1 MFKIWVVIRREFL
14 TRVRTKWFIVATV
27 LGPLLMAAMVVLPM
41 LIATRAGGER
51 KIAVVD
57 ASGSDFGRRIT
68 QTLNEPIVPVTANLI
83 EVSDINLDVIADSL
97 ARVVG
102 DTDLDGFLVLR
113 SETVSEGMVEYR
125 GANAASQ
132 TDMELLQR
140 VLREAVL
147 AERLRLVGVDPAL
160 VAQAQARRVN
170 LQTVTIRGGEVTEQ
184 SGGATFAL
192 AYVMWFLLYMAILLY
207 GVQVLG
213 AVVEEKTTRI
223 VEVLV
228 SSLRPFELLAGKVL
242 GVGAVGLFQL
252 LIWAVAA
259 RLLLTQRERLM
270 ELVGADASV
279 TAGLTLPEVSMST
292 IIVFLVYFVLG
303 FLLYAALFAA
313 VAATSSTEA
322 EARQAQAPVSMLYA
336 IPAVVSVMAMMTEP
350 DGGLFVALTMI
361 PLSSPIAMP
370 GRWVVSD
377 VPVVELLG
385 SILLLMCALVLVTWL
400 AGRIFRV
407 GILMHGKRPS
417 PKEVLRWIKTA

>member
-1 MFKIWVVIRREFL
+1 M
-14 TRVRTKWFIVATV
+14 ATV
-27 LGPLLMAAMVVLPM
+27 MGPLLMAGMVLLPM
-41 LIATRAGGER
+41 LVVTNAGGEQN
-51 KIAVVD
+51 IVVVD
-57 ASGSDFGRRIT
+57 ASGSHFGERIS
-68 QTLNEPIVPVTANLI
+68 QTLNEPIVPVTAALL
-83 EVSDINLDVIADSL
+83 EVAVADLNAVADSL

-102 DTDLDGFLVLR
+102 ETDLDGILLLT
-113 SETVSEGMVEYR
+113 SETVNDGVGEYR
-125 GANAASQ
+125 GSNAASQ
-132 TDMELLQR
+132 TDMEILQR

-147 AERLRLVGVDPAL
+147 TERLRMVGVDPAL
-160 VAQAQARRVN
+160 VAEAQGSRVN
-170 LQTVTIRGGEVTEQ
+170 LHTVTIRGGEATEQ

-259 RLLLTQRERLM
+259 RLLLTQREQLM
-270 ELVGADASV
+270 EWVGADASV
-279 TAGLTLPEVSMST
+279 TAGLTLPDIAVST
-292 IIVFLVYFVLG
+292 IVVFLVYFVLG
-303 FLLYAALFAA
+303 FLLYAAIFAA
-313 VAATSSTEA
+313 VAATSNSEA
-322 EARQAQAPVSMLYA
+322 EARQAQAPVTMLYA

-350 DGGLFVALTMI
+350 DGALFVALTMI

-377 VPVVELLG
+377 VPPVELLG
-385 SILLLMCALVLVTWL
+385 SVILLVAALALVTWV

-407 GILMHGKRPS
+407 GILMHGKRPNV
-417 PKEVLRWIKTA
+417 KEVWRWIRAA